1 MKKEMIDIRITDCTE
16 RVVLIPPYVRVYR
29 RKHSSELADLLK
41 LIDYHIILILV
52 IPNYLLHAR
61 VCTVVLLCPS
71 HSSPAMHSVVCGVLY
86 SYVRTYT

>member
-1 MKKEMIDIRITDCTE
+1 MEEGNYNQKRMQLDANDTYPPFVYPCRSSSSLETDRLMKKEMIDIRITDCTE

-52 IPNYLLHAR
+52 
-61 VCTVVLLCPS
+61 
-71 HSSPAMHSVVCGVLY
+71 
-86 SYVRTYT
+86 